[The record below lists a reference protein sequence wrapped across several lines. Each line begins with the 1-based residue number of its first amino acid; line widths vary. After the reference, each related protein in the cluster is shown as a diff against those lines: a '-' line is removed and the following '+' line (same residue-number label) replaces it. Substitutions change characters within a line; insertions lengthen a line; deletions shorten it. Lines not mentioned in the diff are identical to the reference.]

1 MSTSTLAAQQQA
13 LVDALFIWPTDDASK
28 KIANYV
34 IDTWGRGL
42 KAYQSNGLA
51 LAGRALQAVYPVL
64 AQLLG
69 DESFAVLARAFWHA
83 SLPARGDL
91 AQWGDTLADFVRAS
105 EQLAEEPYLPD
116 VARVEWA
123 MHASAGCADRDAD
136 PATFQWLMTGD
147 PERLRLVLAP
157 GCQVVCSHWPVAS
170 IITAHLEGA
179 PTFDEVGRKFNDGIA
194 EDAVVWRMG
203 HQPRVREAVAGE
215 AALLT
220 ALLAGGSLDAAL
232 LLAEGLDFNAW
243 LPMAVQ
249 TDLLLAVE
257 PTGIDPAQPEPESTF
272 K

>member
-1 MSTSTLAAQQQA
+1 MNTLAMQQQA
-13 LVDALFIWPTDDASK
+13 LVDALFIRLAEDASK
-28 KIANYV
+28 NIANYA
-34 IDTWGRGL
+34 IDTRDRGL
-42 KAYQSNGLA
+42 KAYKANGHA
-51 LAGRALQAVYPVL
+51 LAGRALQAAYPVL

-69 DESFAVLARAFWHA
+69 DESFAALARAFWHA
-83 SLPARGDL
+83 SPPIKGDIT
-91 AQWGDTLADFVRAS
+91 QWGDTLADFVRAS
-105 EQLAEEPYLPD
+105 EQLADEPYLRD

-147 PERLRLVLAP
+147 PERLQLVLAP
-157 GCQVVCSHWPVAS
+157 GCQVVCSRWPVAS
-170 IITAHLEGA
+170 IMTAHLEGTPA
-179 PTFDEVGRKFNDGIA
+179 FDEVSRRLHDSIA

-215 AALLT
+215 AALLA

-249 TDLLLAVE
+249 TGLLLGVQQIE
-257 PTGIDPAQPEPESTF
+257 ISPKTT
-272 K
+272 